1 VTAPTPLRG
10 GEGERVTAHRTAVA
24 VLDAPEPAA
33 PGQGLEATLVAE
45 VRAALRG
52 CTADDL
58 AAATGEP
65 HARIEASLQA
75 LAARGALAL
84 RGTRWFTC

>member
-1 VTAPTPLRG
+1 VAPAAAAIA
-10 GEGERVTAHRTAVA
+10 AHRTAVA
-24 VLDAPEPAA
+24 VLDAPGPAG
-33 PGQGLEATLVAE
+33 PGPGLEAALLAE

-52 CTADDL
+52 CTAGDL

-65 HARIEASLQA
+65 PARVEAALQV

-84 RGTRWFTC
+84 RGIRWFTS

>member
-1 VTAPTPLRG
+1 
-10 GEGERVTAHRTAVA
+10 
-24 VLDAPEPAA
+24 VLEAPEPAA
-33 PGQGLEATLVAE
+33 PGPGLEAALVAE

-52 CTADDL
+52 CTTDDL

-65 HARIEASLQA
+65 HERIEASLQA